1 MTGPR
6 HVYAVGDFAGNG
18 QVVEGSEV
26 ENMGDVFLEPLKNR
40 VVKSKALLRDVAGNE
55 KTGSPDRT
63 PSQPNAIPLRGLS
76 RSEKDGPAVQ
86 TAAQDRLRPFS

>member
-40 VVKSKALLRDVAGNE
+40 VVKSKALLRDIAGNE
-55 KTGSPDRT
+55 GKPASR
-63 PSQPNAIPLRGLS
+63 AIPLSTKRDIS
-76 RSEKDGPAVQ
+76 
-86 TAAQDRLRPFS
+86 AQAFPV